1 MERTRRNSWS
11 RTLAIAGLGIALT
24 LMAVACSGDSEGR
37 GRPATP
43 APTEAQVIAAAEAVF
58 PGSPGRYGAC
68 TELMDAPCPLT
79 RRLWDRLSELR
90 AKICRCQNGSGTREI
105 EVEVRPGGAI
115 AHVTMYEGRATYDL
129 IMILDEDG
137 YLLVDDQ
144 TCNGDAKTSIYN
156 DPMVL
161 C

>member
-11 RTLAIAGLGIALT
+11 CTIAIACLGLGLA
-24 LMAVACSGDSEGR
+24 LMAVACGGDSEGS

-43 APTEAQVIAAAEAVF
+43 APSEAQAIAAAENVF
-58 PGSPGRYGAC
+58 PGTPGSYGAC
-68 TELMDAPCPLT
+68 TDLMDAPCPLT
-79 RRLWDRLSELR
+79 VRLQDRLRELET
-90 AKICRCQNGSGTREI
+90 KICRCRNGSATREI

-115 AHVTMYEGRATYDL
+115 AHVTMYEGHATYDL
-129 IMILDEDG
+129 IMVLDEDG
-137 YLLVDDQ
+137 VLLVDDQ
-144 TCNGDAKTSIYN
+144 TYNGDPKTSIYN

>member
-1 MERTRRNSWS
+1 MERTNHHSWS
-11 RTLAIAGLGIALT
+11 LALAMACAGLGLA
-24 LMAVACSGDSEGR
+24 LMAVACGGDSEGR
-37 GRPATP
+37 GNPVTP

-58 PGSPGRYGAC
+58 PGSPGSYGAC

-90 AKICRCQNGSGTREI
+90 AKICRCQNGSATREI
-105 EVEVRPGGAI
+105 EAEVRPGGAI

-129 IMILDEDG
+129 IMVLDEEG
-137 YLLVDDQ
+137 NLLVDDQ
-144 TCNGDAKTSIYN
+144 TCNGDPRTSIYN
-156 DPMVL
+156 DFVL